1 MAKDKAQ
8 RKMQKK
14 LYEWYEETMAEK
26 DLLWNDVTKIIINDY
41 RLSDIKSEKAIYNM
55 LIDIEEELLKEV
67 RWELDKTY
75 KGEPMI

>member
-41 RLSDIKSEKAIYNM
+41 RLSDIRSEKAIYNM

>member
-1 MAKDKAQ
+1 MAKDKTQ
-8 RKMQKK
+8 RRMQKK

-55 LIDIEEELLKEV
+55 LIDTEEELLKEV

>member
-1 MAKDKAQ
+1 MAKDKTQ
-8 RKMQKK
+8 RRMQKK

>member
-8 RKMQKK
+8 REMQKK
-14 LYEWYEETMAEK
+14 LYEWYEETMTEK

-41 RLSDIKSEKAIYNM
+41 RLSDIKSEKAIYNI
-55 LIDIEEELLKEV
+55 LIDTEEELLKEV

>member
-8 RKMQKK
+8 REMQKK
-14 LYEWYEETMAEK
+14 LYEWYEETMTEK

-41 RLSDIKSEKAIYNM
+41 RLSDIKSEKAIYNI
-55 LIDIEEELLKEV
+55 LIDTEEELLEEV

>member
-1 MAKDKAQ
+1 MTKDKTQ
-8 RKMQKK
+8 RRMQKK

-55 LIDIEEELLKEV
+55 LIDTEEELLKEV